1 MTQHL
6 QFICIQWSEHDCHG
20 NLSGTWETKV
30 SNREKR
36 QQRQK
41 DKAPGDGSGSPVA
54 TTASSA
60 ISTLEEVQ
68 TAPEEPETTI
78 TTTVST
84 PPIQREVEGMYTAV
98 IIFMVH
104 NRWMYNRGIKI
115 IIFFLLFSWPT

>member
-36 QQRQK
+36 QQRRK
-41 DKAPGDGSGSPVA
+41 DKDPDDGSGSPVA
-54 TTASSA
+54 TEASSA
-60 ISTLEEVQ
+60 ICTLEEVQ
-68 TAPEEPETTI
+68 TAPEEPE

-84 PPIQREVEGMYTAV
+84 PPIQREVEGMFTAV
-98 IIFMVH
+98 IIL
-104 NRWMYNRGIKI
+104 WYITGGCI
-115 IIFFLLFSWPT
+115 IGESK